1 MNIFPLM
8 WGFWR
13 IFKKACER
21 KKGVFGMDLSWVVP
35 LNPRCLV
42 DCGCRGAL
50 GSISRELLSTQQE
63 NRCRSSDLQPK
74 TLGRCFIGLV
84 LFWCVCACV
93 RGSLIETT
101 LPNWDIMHIV
111 YYFQLLWKSQE
122 IWPRFPGKQQ
132 SGWRTAICLDMVT
145 RLSSPP
151 SLPLIPFIF
160 PTSRPLGSSF
170 ITVRGMLFV
179 LL

>member
-1 MNIFPLM
+1 M
-8 WGFWR
+8 
-13 IFKKACER
+13 
-21 KKGVFGMDLSWVVP
+21 FGGLRVSGGTWVH
-35 LNPRCLV
+35 LQ
-42 DCGCRGAL
+42 GAFVYPA
-50 GSISRELLSTQQE
+50 GKRMQKFRSMTQ
-63 NRCRSSDLQPK
+63 

-84 LFWCVCACV
+84 LFSCVCACV
-93 RGSLIETT
+93 RVGLIETT
-101 LPNWDIMHIV
+101 LINWDIMHIV

-132 SGWRTAICLDMVT
+132 SGWRTAICLDTVT

-151 SLPLIPFIF
+151 SLPPIPFIF